1 MAAFEYKALDA
12 KGKQKKGAIEGD
24 NARQVRQ
31 KLKELGLIPVEV
43 IETKAKAAK
52 ASASGFTLQR
62 GISTNELALITRQ
75 LSTLVQAGMPLE
87 ECIKAVAEQSD
98 KPRIRTMLVS
108 VRSRVV
114 EGYTLS
120 DSLGDYPHVFDDL
133 FRAMVAA
140 GEKSGHL
147 DTVLDR
153 LADYAENRQKM
164 RSKMQ
169 QALIYPVM
177 LTLIAVSVVAF
188 LLATVV
194 PKIVDQF
201 VQMGQKLP
209 TSTEILLSASNF
221 VQNWGFVLVLVIL
234 ALIML
239 LKVALRRP
247 KFRLAWDKRI
257 LYLPV
262 IGKVARGL
270 NTSRFAR
277 TLSICTSSAI
287 PLLDGM
293 KVAADVM
300 SNQYVKEQVLIAA
313 DKVREG
319 ASLRKSLEQTKLFPP
334 MMLHMIASGEQS
346 GELEQML
353 TRAADNQD
361 RDFESLVAMALGIFE
376 PLLIV
381 FMAGI
386 VLFIVIATLMPILEL
401 NNLVSGST
409 KR

>member
-12 KGKQKKGAIEGD
+12 KGRHKKGVLEGD
-24 NARQVRQ
+24 TSRQVRQ
-31 KLKELGLIPVEV
+31 QLREKGLVPIEV
-43 IETKAKAAK
+43 NQTSGQGKKT
-52 ASASGFTLQR
+52 ASAPSKFTFRR

-75 LSTLVQAGMPLE
+75 LATLVQASMPLE
-87 ECIKAVAEQSD
+87 ECIKAVAEQNE
-98 KPRIRTMLVS
+98 KPRLKNILLA

-114 EGYTLS
+114 EGYTLA
-120 DSLGDYPHVFDDL
+120 DSMAEYPHVFDQL

-147 DTVLDR
+147 DTILNR
-153 LADYAENRQKM
+153 LADYSENRQQM
-164 RSKMQ
+164 RSKLQ
-169 QALIYPVM
+169 QAMIYPLM
-177 LTLIAVSVVAF
+177 LTLVAVSVVAF

-201 VQMGQKLP
+201 VQMNQGLP
-209 TSTEILLSASNF
+209 AITEVLLAASNF
-221 VQNWGFVLVLVIL
+221 VQHWGLLVVIVIV
-234 ALIML
+234 ALIAVIKTA
-239 LKVALRRP
+239 LKKPAFRMKWDRTILR
-247 KFRLAWDKRI
+247 
-257 LYLPV
+257 LPV

-293 KVAADVM
+293 KVASDVM
-300 SNQYVKEQVLIAA
+300 TNTYVNKKILDAA
-313 DKVREG
+313 DRVREG
-319 ASLRKSLEQTKLFPP
+319 ASLRVSLEKTALFPP
-334 MMLHMIASGEQS
+334 MMLHMIASGERS

-361 RDFESLVAMALGIFE
+361 RDFESLVNMALGVFE

-381 FMAGI
+381 AMAG
-386 VLFIVIATLMPILEL
+386 VVMFIVIATLMPIIEL
-401 NNLVSGST
+401 NNMVGM
-409 KR
+409 

>member
-12 KGKQKKGAIEGD
+12 KGRQKKGVLEGD
-24 NARQVRQ
+24 NARQIRQ
-31 KLKELGLIPVEV
+31 QLREQGMIPVEV
-43 IETKAKAAK
+43 VQTREREKKK
-52 ASASGFTLQR
+52 ASGGFQLRR
-62 GISTNELALITRQ
+62 GISTTELSLITRQ
-75 LSTLVQAGMPLE
+75 LATLVQASMPLE
-87 ECIKAVAEQSD
+87 ECLKAVAEQSE
-98 KPRIRTMLVS
+98 KPRLKNMLLA

-120 DSLGDYPHVFDDL
+120 DSLAEYPHIFDQL

-147 DTVLDR
+147 DTVLNR
-153 LADYAENRQKM
+153 LADYTENRQKM
-164 RSKMQ
+164 RSKLQ
-169 QALIYPVM
+169 QAMIYPTM
-177 LTLIAVSVVAF
+177 LTLIAIAVVAF

-209 TSTEILLSASNF
+209 TITEILLAASDF
-221 VQNWGFVLVLVIL
+221 VQNWGLVVLLVI
-234 ALIML
+234 AAVVML
-239 LKVALRRP
+239 LKMALKRP
-247 KFRLAWDKRI
+247 DFRLKWDRWVMR
-257 LYLPV
+257 LPV

-270 NTSRFAR
+270 STSRFAR

-287 PLLDGM
+287 PLLEGM
-293 KVAADVM
+293 KVASDVM
-300 SNQYVKEQVLIAA
+300 TNTWVNQQIREAA

-319 ASLRKSLEQTKLFPP
+319 SSLRVSLEQTKIFPP
-334 MMLHMIASGEQS
+334 MMLHMIASGERS

-361 RDFESLVAMALGIFE
+361 RDFESLVNMALGIFE

-381 FMAGI
+381 AMAGI
-386 VLFIVIATLMPILEL
+386 VMFIVIATLMPIIAL
-401 NNLVSGST
+401 NNMVGM
-409 KR
+409 

>member
-12 KGKQKKGAIEGD
+12 KGKQKKGVQEGD

-31 KLKELGLIPVEV
+31 RLKEQGLVPIEV
-43 IETKAKAAK
+43 IETKAKERKKAK
-52 ASASGFTLQR
+52 STLSFQR
-62 GISTNELALITRQ
+62 GISTSELALLTRQ
-75 LSTLVQAGMPLE
+75 LSTLVQASMPLE
-87 ECIKAVAEQSD
+87 ECLKAVAEQSD
-98 KPRIRTMLVS
+98 KPRIRNMLMG

-120 DSLGDYPHVFDDL
+120 DSFAEYPAIFDEL
-133 FRAMVAA
+133 FCAMVAA

-153 LADYAENRQKM
+153 LADYSEKRQQM
-164 RSKMQ
+164 RSKLQ
-169 QALIYPVM
+169 QAMIYPTM
-177 LTLIAVSVVAF
+177 LTLIAVCVVAF

-194 PKIVDQF
+194 PTIVEQF
-201 VQMGQKLP
+201 VHMGQGLP
-209 TSTEILLSASNF
+209 RVTEILLAASNF
-221 VQNWGFVLVLVIL
+221 VVNWGVLVVVAII
-234 ALIML
+234 AAFIAF
-239 LKVALRRP
+239 KVALQRP
-247 KFRLAWDKRI
+247 SFRLSWDRKV
-257 LYLPV
+257 LSMPV

-300 SNQYVKEQVLIAA
+300 SNQWVKQQVIAA
-313 DKVREG
+313 SDRVREG
-319 ASLRKSLEQTKLFPP
+319 ASLKASLDQTKLFPP
-334 MMLHMIASGEQS
+334 MMLHMIASGERS

-361 RDFESLVAMALGIFE
+361 RDFESLVNMALGIFE

-381 FMAGI
+381 AMAGI
-386 VLFIVIATLMPILEL
+386 VLFIVVATLMPIIAL
-401 NNLVSGST
+401 NSMVG
-409 KR
+409 

>member
-12 KGKQKKGAIEGD
+12 RGRQKKGVLEGD
-24 NARQVRQ
+24 TARQVRQ
-31 KLKELGLIPVEV
+31 QLREQGLIPLEV
-43 IETKAKAAK
+43 AQSHEREKKK
-52 ASASGFTLQR
+52 ASGGFHLRR
-62 GISTNELALITRQ
+62 GISTTELSLITRQ
-75 LSTLVQAGMPLE
+75 LATLVQAAMPLE
-87 ECIKAVAEQSD
+87 ECLKAVAEQSE
-98 KPRIRTMLVS
+98 KPRLKNMLLA

-120 DSLGDYPHVFDDL
+120 DSMAEYPHIFDQL

-147 DTVLDR
+147 DTVLNR
-153 LADYAENRQKM
+153 LADYTENRQHM
-164 RSKMQ
+164 RSKLQ
-169 QALIYPVM
+169 QAMIYPTM
-177 LTLIAVSVVAF
+177 LTMVAVAVVSF

-201 VQMGQKLP
+201 VQMGQELP
-209 TSTEILLSASNF
+209 TVTEVLLAASDF
-221 VQNWGFVLVLVIL
+221 VQNWGLAVVIGLVCLF
-234 ALIML
+234 AL
-239 LKVALRRP
+239 LKAALRRP
-247 KFRLAWDKRI
+247 DFRLKWDRWVMH
-257 LYLPV
+257 LPV

-287 PLLDGM
+287 PLLEGM
-293 KVAADVM
+293 KVASDVM
-300 SNQYVKEQVLIAA
+300 TNTWVNQQVREAA

-319 ASLRKSLEQTKLFPP
+319 SSLRVSLEQTRLFPP
-334 MMLHMIASGEQS
+334 MMLHMIASGERS

-361 RDFESLVAMALGIFE
+361 RDFESLVNMALGIFE

-381 FMAGI
+381 AMAGI
-386 VLFIVIATLMPILEL
+386 VMFIVIATLMPIIAL
-401 NNLVSGST
+401 NNMVGM
-409 KR
+409 